1 MKKLIYIFAIVLLFG
16 CNTNRDIAS
25 RIVIDLEKPV
35 SRQAILFPVIA
46 TYGNRYDENKIWVNK
61 ETLQPVLKAGAKKHL
76 SEGVNAYVLYNE
88 QDNACS
94 VVNLDTKDLLSM
106 TKKELK
112 KLLKQNCNR

>member
-1 MKKLIYIFAIVLLFG
+1 MKKLLYIFAIVLLFG
-16 CNTNRDIAS
+16 CNTNGDVAS

-35 SRQAILFPVIA
+35 SKQAILFPVMA
-46 TYGNRYDENKIWVNK
+46 RYGNRVDENQIWVNK

-76 SEGVNAYVLYNE
+76 NDGVNAYVLYNE
-88 QDNACS
+88 QGHACT
-94 VVNLDTKDLLSM
+94 VVNLDTTDLLSM